1 MLRKRAVALLVCCAA
16 STVAF
21 ALGLG
26 PLQSK
31 SALNEPFAGRI
42 NVIGATGDDID
53 SLKILL
59 ASPEDFERAGAQL
72 NPVLYKLRFALDTDD
87 AGNNLISVTSREPI
101 REPFLNFLLDVN
113 WSQGRLLREY
123 TVLLDP
129 PLYAPGAPPQ
139 AASADLAP
147 PERQKPANVADSEEP
162 QAGSDLAST
171 TATATASGQIGPV
184 GANDTL
190 WALASR
196 HRPDQGIS
204 VQQMMLAMLRENPE
218 AFSRGNINLLQ
229 RGAVLRLPSDAALR
243 ELSAAEAI
251 AEVRHQHELWQS
263 YRQQVA
269 SNPSSQSLGA
279 SAVTEPDP
287 AAPSTQTEA
296 RLELVA
302 PGGGEGVG
310 NASGEASGTSDAELL
325 REELAAH
332 SQQTQ
337 DLKGKLTEAEEII
350 DLLQRQV
357 NIKDEELA
365 ALQARLVELGV
376 EEDPADALGEAATE
390 LVEES
395 EAVDGATEVTLSSP
409 RTERETAPTMQP
421 ETQNFPLNLVP
432 AQIAAQ
438 VPGGAVAV
446 LGALAFLLLLVLVLV
461 LRALLRAKKAGGKK
475 ASPEQKRAP
484 ASEAV
489 AVAAVT
495 EMPDLTDGEE
505 TTRKST
511 EALDPNTTAIDLDV
525 RDQQAARESI
535 SESPASESHL
545 GVENVEAEEELDP
558 LEEMNV
564 YLAYERFD
572 QAEQLVKEVIG
583 EHPDRHEYKLRLLE
597 VYYSANDRAA
607 YETAARDLQAA
618 VGDEDPLWVTAVAM
632 WSEMSPDRALFADG
646 DDLSDATPQDDSA
659 KTFVDLTAE
668 DEGTTENALDFD
680 LGGPEDDILDST
692 PSDESSADSEDDVLD
707 LTQGQV
713 PESDSDLAV
722 TTPRDEVVAAADADV
737 LDITSLGSEGALA
750 DPLDV
755 TADNAEALDLDFD
768 LGVDGPDSQDAHGDG
783 TDDDFMDITGGTA
796 SGGLLEATGAPV
808 DAGPDDEELLDS
820 TPPLREEPL
829 DALDGDTLDEV
840 HQDEEAELDFDIS
853 GTLASAFGGDEEGA
867 ADGSTTSGELGEA
880 SSDFDIGDLD
890 LGDGADTGAIL
901 GDLAVA
907 AETAEESLAGD
918 EAVDLDIDLDITMDG
933 GEGSGGLGVVENED
947 AEGHLEITMTSL
959 VDDGSDLLDSSE
971 SSFEQAEQEIAPE
984 DDDADIEFDIALD
997 ATTDMESLAA
1007 TRTAAVESLLDNTA
1021 NYLQGGDAD
1030 DELEDLDIEP
1040 GELDLDEEPDASGEV
1055 SFPESDDMAGADL
1068 ELDMDFEQTMAMA
1081 AEPDNSDDGVDI
1093 PADADEADTKLN
1105 LARAYIELGDTDGA
1119 ATILREVMEQ
1129 GDAAQQTEAETLLQG
1144 LTE

>member
-31 SALNEPFAGRI
+31 SGLNEPFAGRI

-72 NPVLYKLRFALDTDD
+72 NPILYKLRFALDTDD

-147 PERQKPANVADSEEP
+147 PEQQKPATVTDPEKPE
-162 QAGSDLAST
+162 AGSELAST
-171 TATATASGQIGPV
+171 AATASGQIGPV

-190 WALASR
+190 WALATR
-196 HRPDQGIS
+196 YRPDQGIS
-204 VQQMMLAMLRENPE
+204 VQQMMLAMLRENPQ

-229 RGAVLRLPSDAALR
+229 RGSVLRLPSDAALR
-243 ELSAAEAI
+243 ELSTAEAI
-251 AEVRHQHELWQS
+251 AEVRRQHELWQS

-279 SAVTEPDP
+279 SAVTEPDT

-302 PGGGEGVG
+302 PGGAEGVG

-325 REELAAH
+325 REELEAH

-337 DLKGKLTEAEEII
+337 DLKGKLTEAEDII

-365 ALQARLVELGV
+365 ALQARLVELGL
-376 EEDPADALGEAATE
+376 EEGPAVAL
-390 LVEES
+390 S
-395 EAVDGATEVTLSSP
+395 EAVTDLAEAVEDETEITLPSP
-409 RTERETAPTMQP
+409 RSAKETAPAMQP
-421 ETQNFPLNLVP
+421 EAQNFPFNLIP

-446 LGALAFLLLLVLVLV
+446 LGALAFLLLLVLILV
-461 LRALLRAKKAGGKK
+461 LRTLLRARKAGGKET
-475 ASPEQKRAP
+475 SPKQKRAP
-484 ASEAV
+484 ASDTV

-535 SESPASESHL
+535 PESPASDAPL
-545 GVENVEAEEELDP
+545 DVEQLAAEEELDP

-572 QAEQLVKEVIG
+572 QAEQLVKEVID

-618 VGDEDPLWVTAVAM
+618 VGDEDPLWVSAVAM
-632 WSEMSPDRALFADG
+632 WSEMSPDRALFTDG
-646 DDLSDATPQDDSA
+646 GDVSDATSQADSA
-659 KTFVDLTAE
+659 KAFVDLTAE
-668 DEGTTENALDFD
+668 DDGTTENALDFD
-680 LGGPEDDILDST
+680 LGGSEDDVLDST

-722 TTPRDEVVAAADADV
+722 TTPRDEVVGAGDADV
-737 LDITSLGSEGALA
+737 LDIASLGSEGALA

-768 LGVDGPDSQDAHGDG
+768 LGVDVPGSQDAQGDG
-783 TDDDFMDITGGTA
+783 TEDDFMDITGGTS
-796 SGGLLEATGAPV
+796 SGGLLEATGAPL

-820 TPPLREEPL
+820 TPPLREERL
-829 DALDGDTLDEV
+829 DAMDGDTLDEV
-840 HQDEEAELDFDIS
+840 DEDEEAELDFDIS
-853 GTLASAFGGDEEGA
+853 GTLASAFGGDEEPPA
-867 ADGSTTSGELGEA
+867 SSGTAREELGES

-890 LGDGADTGAIL
+890 LGDGADTSAIL
-901 GDLAVA
+901 DDLAVA
-907 AETAEESLAGD
+907 ADAAEESLAVD
-918 EAVDLDIDLDITMDG
+918 EAVDMDIDLDITMDG

-947 AEGHLEITMTSL
+947 AEGRLEITMASL

-984 DDDADIEFDIALD
+984 DDDADIEFDVALD
-997 ATTDMESLAA
+997 ATTDIEALAA
-1007 TRTAAVESLLDNTA
+1007 TRTAEVESLLDNTA
-1021 NYLQGGDAD
+1021 NYLQGDDAD
-1030 DELEDLDIEP
+1030 DELGDLDIEP
-1040 GELDLDEEPDASGEV
+1040 GELDLDAEPDASGNESV
-1055 SFPESDDMAGADL
+1055 SGFDDTAGADL

-1081 AEPDNSDDGVDI
+1081 AEADNSDDSVDI
-1093 PADADEADTKLN
+1093 PVDADEADTKLN

-1129 GDAAQQTEAETLLQG
+1129 GDAAQQSEAETLLQG